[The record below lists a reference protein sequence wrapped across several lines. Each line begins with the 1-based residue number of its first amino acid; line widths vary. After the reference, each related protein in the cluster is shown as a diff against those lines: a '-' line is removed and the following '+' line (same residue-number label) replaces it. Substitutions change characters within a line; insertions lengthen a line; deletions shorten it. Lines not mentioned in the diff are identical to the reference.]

1 MKRLLCLLMF
11 FPCLAF
17 SQERGFALGKASLGG
32 VFLTNGL
39 VSLCLECTE
48 APRSAVMNSSA
59 AARYIPR
66 PGYDSESLL
75 EPQPVTLQVRLAF

>member
-17 SQERGFALGKASLGG
+17 GQERGFALGKASLGG

-39 VSLCLECTE
+39 LSLCLECTE
-48 APRSAVMNSSA
+48 APRGAVLDGA
-59 AARYIPR
+59 AARGHTPR
-66 PGYDSESLL
+66 PGYDAESLL
-75 EPQPVTLQVRLAF
+75 EPRPVTLQVRLAF